1 MNRILSKKDPKLFN
15 LILKEY
21 TRQKTSLELIASE
34 NFTSK
39 SVMECLGSVLT
50 NKYSEG
56 QVGARYY
63 GGCQVIDEIEQLC
76 KDRAMSAY
84 KLNPNVWSVNVQ
96 PYSGSPAN
104 MAVYLGLLKPHDRIM
119 GLDLPSGGHLT
130 HGFYTKN
137 KKISATS
144 IVFESFPYKI
154 KKDGYIDYDSLET
167 IARDYKPQMI
177 ICGSSAYPRDF
188 DYRRFREIADING
201 SYLLCD
207 MAHISGLVATSKM
220 NSPFEY
226 CDVVTSTTHK
236 TLRGPRSGI
245 IFSKKELSEKID
257 FSVFPGLQGGPHNH
271 QIAALATQ
279 LMEVNTEEFRDY
291 ITQVMLN
298 AKALSNHLMNHG
310 FKLVTD
316 GTDNHLLLIDL
327 RNKGVTGS
335 KVEYI
340 AECVDI
346 SLNKNSIFGDTSASN
361 PSGIRIGTPALT
373 TRGFTEAD
381 FVKVGDF
388 IIEVV
393 ELSRLIQNESGK
405 KLVDFKCVAHEKYF
419 EEIARLK
426 NDINKFAETFEFIE
440 LD

>member
-310 FKLVTD
+310 FKLVTN